1 MTYDNPLDVNRG
13 PLDLRQGDRHKYVLE
28 FFPLDLLAFTAI
40 MAAGLAS
47 RWPPPT
53 IEASLHRGN
62 SDCKLATAQNM
73 TYLHRHGGRFLS
85 VLPRTRGEGAV
96 ASSIGPVL
104 TVVDCIFTLSDIV
117 GI

>member
-1 MTYDNPLDVNRG
+1 VDTSPRKDPSAPFQPRPGRVTPRRPILRFVLRQDNVLLRTGPGASMTYDNPVDVNRG
-13 PLDLRQGDRHKYVLE
+13 PLDLRQGYRHKYVLE

-73 TYLHRHGGRFLS
+73 T
-85 VLPRTRGEGAV
+85 
-96 ASSIGPVL
+96 
-104 TVVDCIFTLSDIV
+104 
-117 GI
+117 